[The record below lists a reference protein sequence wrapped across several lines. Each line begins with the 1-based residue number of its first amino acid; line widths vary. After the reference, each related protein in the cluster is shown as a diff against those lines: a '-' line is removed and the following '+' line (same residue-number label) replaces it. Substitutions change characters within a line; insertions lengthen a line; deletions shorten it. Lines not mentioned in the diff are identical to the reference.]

1 MGEFDP
7 KPCRPNRQGSILGT
21 NLGQDE
27 KLARDNWETWGDR
40 SVCRDESTKDYYVLR
55 SAVNLGVQAKPHGAL
70 TLESLR
76 ENIVTLKSRSDDMR
90 GALSE
95 LKVKIEKDNE
105 TLKEAGNSHGW
116 FDGPVGFGA
125 ETGFVAL
132 AFGLVTSVVEDVRLS
147 LILNNPQMR
156 SLELLKR
163 KNGYLESLGGCA
175 SASGVKKTQVKIDL
189 KRAVIAAGVVGAVQ
203 AINAAFRKHGER
215 KDGPV
220 EEKQPLP
227 DLSGMKET
235 DLVNLYGA
243 LLTDYEDLARTKTGL
258 INQKDKIEAEI
269 VQKGGVGPEKT
280 WLDEALGNRTL
291 RLLMDAAGA
300 FGIGATVVRDRY
312 QTYFNYHRNV
322 EMRMK
327 VLDDEAKGLAER
339 EIAGGKCGEDDVTVN
354 SSDVP
359 SSGRSFVD
367 KDQEPPV
374 AESWI
379 RIHFLQYPGAQ
390 VLADAYS
397 ETDAINHKTHLYQR
411 SADGGWTHS
420 VRNATDEEMS
430 RAIERGERRDEDV
443 ANRELEEADAA
454 MNAKWAGRARMSIDK
469 WNSLGPMEQFVIA
482 RHVIDGEKV
491 ARDLDR
497 VRELHENVTGGFALG
512 TSAALAV
519 AAGASFA
526 AAPIAWGSAA
536 GVATGT
542 AATGAAGVGAEATA
556 VAQIGSVAE
565 WGLSTV
571 AANTNA
577 LAAAAGFVGLLFL
590 PALSESNP
598 SE

>member
-7 KPCRPNRQGSILGT
+7 KPCRTNQQGAILGT

-27 KLARDNWETWGDR
+27 KLARDNWETWGDG
-40 SVCRDESTKDYYVLR
+40 SVCRDDSTKDYYVLR
-55 SAVNLGVQAKPHGAL
+55 SAVNLGVQAKPNSAL
-70 TLESLR
+70 PLESLR

-90 GALSE
+90 GAISE

-105 TLKEAGNSHGW
+105 TLKEAGNSHSW
-116 FDGPVGFGA
+116 FDGPIGFGV

-156 SLELLKR
+156 GLELLKR

-175 SASGVKKTQVKIDL
+175 STSGVKKTQAKTDF
-189 KRAVIAAGVVGAVQ
+189 KRAAIAAVVVAAVQ
-203 AINAAFRKHGER
+203 AVNAALRKDGER
-215 KDGPV
+215 KASPV

-227 DLSGMKET
+227 DLSGMKEA
-235 DLVNLYGA
+235 DLVNLYGS
-243 LLTDYEDLARTKTGL
+243 LLADYEHLARTKTGL

-269 VQKGGVGPEKT
+269 VQKGGVVPEKT

-300 FGIGATVVRDRY
+300 FGVGATVVRDRY

-322 EMRMK
+322 EKQIK
-327 VLDDEAKGLAER
+327 VLDDEARGLAER
-339 EIAGGKCGEDDVTVN
+339 EIAGGKCGENDVTVN

-367 KDQEPPV
+367 KDKEPPV

-379 RIHFLQYPGAQ
+379 RIRFLQYPGAQ

-411 SADGGWTHS
+411 GTDGGWTHS
-420 VRNATDEEMS
+420 ARNATDEEVS

-454 MNAKWAGRARMSIDK
+454 MNAKWAGRARMSVDK
-469 WNSLGPMEQFVIA
+469 WNSLNPMEQYAIV

-491 ARDLDR
+491 AKDLER
-497 VRELHENVTGGFALG
+497 VRELHDNVTGGFVVGA
-512 TSAALAV
+512 SAALAV

-526 AAPIAWGSAA
+526 AAPIAWGSA
-536 GVATGT
+536 TG
-542 AATGAAGVGAEATA
+542 AVATGAAGVGAEATA

-565 WGLSTV
+565 WGLSTL

-577 LAAAAGFVGLLFL
+577 IAAAAGFGGLFL
-590 PALSESNP
+590 LPASNGSHP
-598 SE
+598 SEKLQ